1 MCQPAELA
9 ILTVAVEMIVS
20 MVADGRYIDVDGCSI
35 DVLSLRVNVIADRCG
50 IAIINGDSIVITDW
64 CVTESEISLVTGLV

>member
-20 MVADGRYIDVDGCSI
+20 MVADGRYIDVDGCGI
-35 DVLSLRVNVIADRCG
+35 DVLSLRVIVIADRCG
-50 IAIINGDSIVITDW
+50 IAVINGRASAITDR
-64 CVTESEISLVTGLV
+64 CVTESEISLVNGLV